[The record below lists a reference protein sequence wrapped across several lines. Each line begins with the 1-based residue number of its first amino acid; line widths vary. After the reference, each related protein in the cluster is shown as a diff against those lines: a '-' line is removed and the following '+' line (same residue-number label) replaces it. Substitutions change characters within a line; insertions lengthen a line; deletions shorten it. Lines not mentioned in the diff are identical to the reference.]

1 MDKEANRVA
10 NPLVVLREEFDDWA
24 ILFHPETAEAVG
36 INPVGVA
43 IWKLL
48 DGKRNV
54 SEVAQEIRNRF
65 DSVPNSVDQEVGGF
79 IESLI
84 ERGFVGNTVNV
95 ESR

>member
-1 MDKEANRVA
+1 MDNEARIVV

-48 DGKRNV
+48 DGKRDM
-54 SEVAQEIRNRF
+54 SKVAEEIRNRF
-65 DSVPNSVDQEVGGF
+65 DSVPDCVEQEVEGF
-79 IESLI
+79 VKCLI
-84 ERGFVGNTVNV
+84 ERGFVGNTMDI
-95 ESR
+95 ESP